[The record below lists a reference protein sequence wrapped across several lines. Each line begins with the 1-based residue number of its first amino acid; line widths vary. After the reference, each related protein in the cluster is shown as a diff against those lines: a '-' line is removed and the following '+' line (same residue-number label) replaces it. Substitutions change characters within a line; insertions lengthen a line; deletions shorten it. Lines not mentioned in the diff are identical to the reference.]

1 MAFLKPLLAGIFFS
15 FASVA
20 VPALVQAADYEVITG
35 VAHVIHGD
43 TLEIDGM
50 RIRLHGV
57 DAPEQSQSCIAGDG
71 RKWACGAEATFAL
84 ANLAGAKSVTC
95 KQVSKL
101 KDGNFHGSC
110 QIGKHDLSAMLV
122 FQGWAIAD
130 RRRSKDYVNEELDAK
145 EHMRGLWRGNFVEPW
160 VWRDKQK

>member
-1 MAFLKPLLAGIFFS
+1 MARIKPFLAGIFIS
-15 FASVA
+15 IASVA
-20 VPALVQAADYEVITG
+20 ASVVVHAADYEVITG
-35 VAHVIHGD
+35 VAHVIDGD

-57 DAPEQSQSCIAGDG
+57 DAPEQRQSCIAGNG

-95 KQVSKL
+95 KQVNKL
-101 KDGNFHGSC
+101 KDGNFYGSC

-130 RRRSKDYVNEELDAK
+130 RRMSKDYVNEELDAK
-145 EHMRGLWRGNFVEPW
+145 EHMRGLWRGNFVKPW
-160 VWRDKQK
+160 IWRDQQK